1 MDGDDEFTLR
11 SIEARVLYER
21 LWLGD
26 GGLLLFKRCKSER
39 SYWVGWMMIMMWNGY
54 MTWHAGIWEDEAF
67 PPAYCDIYFYI
78 DRYD

>member
-39 SYWVGWMMIMMWNGY
+39 SYWVGWMMIMM
-54 MTWHAGIWEDEAF
+54 
-67 PPAYCDIYFYI
+67 
-78 DRYD
+78 